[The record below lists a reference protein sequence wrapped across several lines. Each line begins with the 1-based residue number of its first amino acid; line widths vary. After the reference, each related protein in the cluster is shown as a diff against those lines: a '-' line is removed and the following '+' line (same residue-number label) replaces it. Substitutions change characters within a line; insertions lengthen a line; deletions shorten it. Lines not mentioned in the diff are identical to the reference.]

1 MATLQGTIAA
11 VQFILTNAA
20 KHDVDDVSLV
30 QEIQQ
35 LGLPKENSDVI
46 GKLYKE
52 KKDEL
57 RVVFASYSYAITKV
71 LKTDW
76 RVDSVVA
83 TSNQSTAQT
92 TAHIKFLLDVRPQD
106 AKVVNNDTP
115 VDGFTLQELAFEIS
129 PEKLDV
135 LIYELSRAKSYLDTL
150 EG

>member
-1 MATLQGTIAA
+1 M
-11 VQFILTNAA
+11 QFILTNAA
-20 KHDVDDVSLV
+20 KHDVDDISLV

-35 LGLPKENSDVI
+35 LGLPKENSNVI

-57 RVVFASYSYAITKV
+57 RVVFASYSYSITKV

-76 RVDSVVA
+76 RVDSIIGS
-83 TSNQSTAQT
+83 SNELNNNSSPSSKTC
-92 TAHIKFLLDVRPQD
+92 AHIKFLLDVRPQD
-106 AKVVNNDTP
+106 SKVLNKDTP
-115 VDGFTLQELAFEIS
+115 VDGFNIQELAFEIS

-135 LIYELSRAKSYLDTL
+135 LIYELSRAKSILDTL